1 MNKFWVFDTNVLV
14 SALLDE
20 SSVTHH
26 ALLLARSKGTLLVSE
41 EISREYFRVFTKPKF
56 EKYLSLETR
65 IEFIENIL
73 SNALNIEIKEQVT
86 ACRDP
91 RDNMFLSLSVSAMAD
106 CIVTG
111 DKDLLVLNPFRNI
124 FILSPS
130 EFLIFNF

>member
-1 MNKFWVFDTNVLV
+1 MSKFWVVDTNVLV

-20 SSVTHH
+20 DSVTSQ
-26 ALLLARSKGTLLVSE
+26 AFLSARNKGTLLISE

-73 SNALNIEIKEQVT
+73 SNALSVEITEQMT

-91 RDNMFLSLSVSAMAD
+91 RDNMFLSLAVSAMAD

-111 DKDLLVLNPFRNI
+111 DNDLLVLHPFKNI
-124 FILSPS
+124 PILNAKD
-130 EFLIFNF
+130 FLIHF